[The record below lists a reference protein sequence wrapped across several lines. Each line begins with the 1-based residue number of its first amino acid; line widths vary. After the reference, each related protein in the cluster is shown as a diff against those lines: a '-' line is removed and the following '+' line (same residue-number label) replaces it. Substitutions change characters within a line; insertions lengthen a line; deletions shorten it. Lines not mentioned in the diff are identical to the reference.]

1 MRINVYLLVLTV
13 LVPTT
18 TSKNA
23 KLVLYAN
30 DTSLIITGPNSVEFC
45 TEVNTV
51 FADINEW

>member
-18 TSKNA
+18 SKNA
-23 KLVLYAN
+23 KLVSYAD
-30 DTSLIITGPNSVEFC
+30 DTSLIVTGPNSVEFC

-51 FADINEW
+51 FADINE